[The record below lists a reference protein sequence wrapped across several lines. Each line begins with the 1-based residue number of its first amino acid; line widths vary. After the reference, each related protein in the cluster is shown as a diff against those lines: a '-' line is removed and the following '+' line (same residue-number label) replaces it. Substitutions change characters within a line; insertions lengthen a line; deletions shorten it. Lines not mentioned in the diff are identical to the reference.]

1 MDPAATALLAA
12 IDANNAA
19 NSIRILQ
26 SKTDWDI
33 MILRDILNRPTPLD
47 PAIITALMNAGAV
60 RAFVDEIN
68 HASEPDLIR
77 YYVRI
82 LPTAV
87 NLSYAIKS
95 DILSAALLKRN
106 VDLSFQL
113 LTLGAAVK
121 TIPAGPLPP
130 KLISAL
136 LTRGAALTVQTP
148 TCVIPSV
155 QWTDCSK
162 DLHIP
167 GQPPANTPDDREY
180 RKHVLWDTLESLQGP
195 QLKTATDEAKANLRR
210 WATAAVN
217 VTPPYLEVLDGDWG
231 EITQQMTE
239 RYGQLYTV
247 LNMAH
252 AEHPG
257 GGYQK
262 GAPAQEETIMYR
274 SSEHFYIDRALEVAA
289 DLTNYTPAMTD
300 LLNAKNDRVY
310 LDIVCP
316 RVCIKSKEVSEVDI
330 DPATGR
336 PKIVVRTGKPALKI
350 NRTASYQPLGD
361 KKFPFFAMKA
371 AADDLRGPKPF
382 NKASMEKKIEAQF
395 VTAIEKGVKYI
406 VLSAFGCGAFAN
418 RPEDVA
424 PLYAAAIKKY
434 HHRFNHIVFAIYS
447 GSNIGGD
454 NVGVFTSSFGSLL
467 RTRPPMP
474 GPSPSVPSIAPPG
487 STVPGTTIPTNFFIG
502 KPVPTMFDAFTY
514 ATTIDVKSTEVP
526 YFAYLCQPVPLK
538 ERLSKLPLDQ
548 KATAFPPIQM
558 KCETLV
564 DPKALEEL
572 AFLEHQCLAFKRGN
586 TYYVSEY
593 AALFYGPNG
602 LFRNPAPRTPGPMKV
617 LAKLFV
623 GYVLPG
629 QFWRRYYALYPLPAK
644 IAAMQKLNTELA
656 EIESEWNSL
665 RQQTI

>member
-1 MDPAATALLAA
+1 MDPVTALTAA
-12 IDANNAA
+12 MNANNAA
-19 NSIRILQ
+19 ESIRILQ
-26 SKTDWDI
+26 SKTDWNPR
-33 MILRDILNRPTPLD
+33 LVRDFLNRQTPLA
-47 PAIITALMNAGAV
+47 PAVITALMAAGAD
-60 RAFVDEIN
+60 RAFIDEIN
-68 HASEPDLIR
+68 DATQTELSLIQ
-77 YYVRI
+77 YYKRI

-87 NLSYAIKS
+87 NVSFALKS
-95 DILSAALLKRN
+95 NILSAALLQRR

-121 TIPAGPLPP
+121 RIPAMQQQGPNLPP

-148 TCVIPSV
+148 TYVIPNV
-155 QWTDCSK
+155 QWGACSK
-162 DLHIP
+162 DLRIP
-167 GQPPANTPDDREY
+167 AKPPSNTPDDAEY
-180 RKHVLWDTLESLQGP
+180 RKFVLWETLESLQGP
-195 QLKTATDEAKANLRR
+195 ALATVTNEAMANLRR
-210 WATAAVN
+210 WATAAAASKA
-217 VTPPYLEVLDGDWG
+217 TPPYLEVKDGDWG

-274 SSEHFYIDRALEVAA
+274 SSEHFYIDRTLEVDAN
-289 DLTNYTPAMTD
+289 LTDYTPAMTD

-316 RVCIKSKEVSEVDI
+316 RVCIKSKEVSEVDV

-350 NRTASYQPLGD
+350 KRNASYQPLGD

-371 AADDLRGPKPF
+371 AADDLRGGKPF
-382 NKASMEKKIEAQF
+382 KKASMEKKIEAQF
-395 VTAIEKGVKYI
+395 VTAVEKGVKYL

-424 PLYAAAIKKY
+424 PLYAAAITKH
-434 HHRFNHIVFAIYS
+434 HHRFKHIVFAIYS

-454 NVGVFTSSFGSLL
+454 NVGVFTRILGPLISA
-467 RTRPPMP
+467 PPP
-474 GPSPSVPSIAPPG
+474 GPVVPGPAPGPPGPGPVVPGPPPAPGAPG
-487 STVPGTTIPTNFFIG
+487 STIATNFFIG
-502 KPVPTMFDAFTY
+502 KPVPTMFDTFTY

-548 KATAFPPIQM
+548 KATSFPPIQM
-558 KCETLV
+558 KCQTLV
-564 DPKALEEL
+564 APKVLDPL
-572 AFLEHQCLAFKRGN
+572 AFL
-586 TYYVSEY
+586 
-593 AALFYGPNG
+593 
-602 LFRNPAPRTPGPMKV
+602 
-617 LAKLFV
+617 
-623 GYVLPG
+623 
-629 QFWRRYYALYPLPAK
+629 
-644 IAAMQKLNTELA
+644 
-656 EIESEWNSL
+656 
-665 RQQTI
+665 